1 MLKSLIFDFNG
12 TMFFDGQIQKASWRT
27 FLAAE
32 FGCTLTDAEFNEHI
46 AGRNNRHTFTYFAGH
61 DFDDHTLAE
70 LAEREEQRYRAACL
84 AHPAVFHLVAGL
96 PELLTRCQQDGMQ
109 LNIATASEAPNVDF
123 FFEHLQLARWFD
135 RDRVVLNDGHLP
147 GKPAPDMFLQAMH
160 QINAVPATSAIFED
174 SASGI
179 VAANRAHAGQVVL
192 VEDPQLPSMAMP
204 VELRIDATIH
214 DYHQFEL

>member
-12 TMFFDGQIQKASWRT
+12 TMFFDGQIQKASWRA

-32 FGCTLTDAEFNEHI
+32 FGCSLTDADFSEHV

-84 AHPAVFHLVAGL
+84 AHPAAFHLVAGL
-96 PELLTRCQQDGMQ
+96 PELLTCCRRVGLQV
-109 LNIATASEAPNVDF
+109 NIATASEATNVDF

-135 RDRVVLNDGHLP
+135 HDQVVLNDGQLP
-147 GKPAPDMFLQAMH
+147 GKPAPAMFLQAMH

-179 VAANRAHAGQVVL
+179 AAANRAHAGQVIL
-192 VEDPQLPSMAMP
+192 VEDPQLAPMAMP
-204 VELRIDATIH
+204 DKLRIDATIH
-214 DYHQFEL
+214 DYYQFEL